1 MAYVSLNPIFIENLH
16 VYHVLGEDFANK
28 IFLMYTEAGFF
39 INLLDEIKR
48 GSIDYIMKENRVYR
62 TPKEYVDDMVSF
74 DNLGIG
80 NFYGIFEAYF
90 VFCLIVFIVFVIH
103 SIVNFTLSRKEKVEF
118 IIYLTV
124 QGFVKMKNR
133 IVSSFKC
140 TWLRIK
146 NPLY

>member
-1 MAYVSLNPIFIENLH
+1 MTNLYF
-16 VYHVLGEDFANK
+16 YHVLDEEFFRKVSIGYMESGLFVDTFDTIKKMSNDF
-28 IFLMYTEAGFF
+28 F
-39 INLLDEIKR
+39 
-48 GSIDYIMKENRVYR
+48 MKENRIYHTV
-62 TPKEYVDDMVSF
+62 KEYVDDLISF